1 MTALQEQDNCSCPV
15 CESTIS
21 IKKLSEFGLTTKEFE
36 ILQKHKNNETLG
48 ACLHLVDILMDK
60 IEPGTLSV
68 ESEVK
73 NMIIELQNAKLSSE
87 AEFKE
92 ILIDVKDTAEDIKNR
107 VAGTGIGKLG
117 EIITVKEL
125 KAAFPFDNFTDEKA
139 KKGGTDVIGTVIEN
153 GKELGTIAISS
164 KYDVT
169 WNHDF
174 LDQLQKNMNTERT
187 EFGILVTKSFPTEAL
202 DDKVHYLKNNN
213 VMLVKPEFLSIAYG
227 GFRRAMLE
235 WSRGQN
241 SIKQIEEKYKDTEHI
256 INKVTEWINQESN
269 PIVQQVVSIEKLS
282 KKTHDDLDKSFN
294 YIKKSFNQLHNTE
307 DEKLEKL
314 VIISEAI
321 SKLEEFLDSESKEVK
336 NDEN

>member
-1 MTALQEQDNCSCPV
+1 MTALQEQDKCSCPV

-21 IKKLSEFGLTTKEFE
+21 VKKLSEFGLTTKEFE

-48 ACLHLVDILMDK
+48 ACLHLVDILMEK
-60 IEPGTLSV
+60 IEPGKLSV
-68 ESEVK
+68 QSEVQ
-73 NMIIELQNAKLSSE
+73 NMIMELQNAKLSSE
-87 AEFKE
+87 VELKN
-92 ILIDVKDTAEDIKNR
+92 ILTKLSDATDDIQKR
-107 VAGTGIGKLG
+107 IAGTGIGKLG
-117 EIITVKEL
+117 ETITVKEL

-139 KKGGTDVIGTVIEN
+139 KKAGTDVISTVIEN
-153 GKELGTIAISS
+153 GKEIGKIAISC

-169 WNHDF
+169 WNREF
-174 LDQLQKNMNTERT
+174 LEQLQKNMKTERT

-213 VMLVKPEFLSIAYG
+213 VMLVKPEFLSIAYS

-235 WSRGQN
+235 WKRGQN

-256 INKVTEWINQESN
+256 INKVSKWINQESN
-269 PIVQQVVSIEKLS
+269 PIVQQVESIEKLS

-294 YIKKSFNQLHNTE
+294 YIKKSFTQLHNTE

-321 SKLEEFLDSESKEVK
+321 AKLEEFLDSESKEVK
-336 NDEN
+336 ND

>member
-1 MTALQEQDNCSCPV
+1 MTALQEQDKCSCPV

-21 IKKLSEFGLTTKEFE
+21 VKKLSEFGLTTKEFE

-48 ACLHLVDILMDK
+48 ACLHLVDILMEK
-60 IEPGTLSV
+60 IEPGKLSV
-68 ESEVK
+68 QSEVQ
-73 NMIIELQNAKLSSE
+73 NMIMELQNAKLSSE
-87 AEFKE
+87 VELKN
-92 ILIDVKDTAEDIKNR
+92 ILTKLSDATDDIQKR
-107 VAGTGIGKLG
+107 IAGTGIGKLG
-117 EIITVKEL
+117 ETITVKEL

-139 KKGGTDVIGTVIEN
+139 KKAGTDVISTVIEN
-153 GKELGTIAISS
+153 SKEIGKIAISC

-169 WNHDF
+169 WNREF
-174 LDQLQKNMNTERT
+174 LEQLQKNMNTERT

-213 VMLVKPEFLSIAYG
+213 VMLVKPEFLSIAYS

-235 WSRGQN
+235 WKRGQN
-241 SIKQIEEKYKDTEHI
+241 SIKQIEEKYKDTEHN
-256 INKVTEWINQESN
+256 INKVSEWINHESN
-269 PIVQQVVSIEKLS
+269 PIVQQVESIEKLS

-294 YIKKSFNQLHNTE
+294 YIKKSFTQLHNTE

-321 SKLEEFLDSESKEVK
+321 AKLEEFLDSESKEVK
-336 NDEN
+336 ND

>member
-1 MTALQEQDNCSCPV
+1 MTALQEQDKCSCPV

-21 IKKLSEFGLTTKEFE
+21 VKKLSEFGLTTKEFE

-48 ACLHLVDILMDK
+48 ACLHLVDILMEK
-60 IEPGTLSV
+60 IEPEKLSV
-68 ESEVK
+68 QSEVQ
-73 NMIIELQNAKLSSE
+73 NMIMELQNAKLSSE
-87 AEFKE
+87 VELKN
-92 ILIDVKDTAEDIKNR
+92 ILTKLSDATDDIQKR
-107 VAGTGIGKLG
+107 IAGTGIGKLG
-117 EIITVKEL
+117 ETITVKEL

-139 KKGGTDVIGTVIEN
+139 KKAGTDVISTVIEN
-153 GKELGTIAISS
+153 GKEIGKIAISC

-169 WNHDF
+169 WNREF
-174 LDQLQKNMNTERT
+174 LEQLQKNMNTERT

-213 VMLVKPEFLSIAYG
+213 VMLVKPEFLSIAYS

-235 WSRGQN
+235 WKRGQN

-256 INKVTEWINQESN
+256 INKVSEWINQESN
-269 PIVQQVVSIEKLS
+269 PIVQQVESIEKLS

-294 YIKKSFNQLHNTE
+294 YIKKSFTQLHNTE

-321 SKLEEFLDSESKEVK
+321 AKLEEFLDSESKEVK
-336 NDEN
+336 ND